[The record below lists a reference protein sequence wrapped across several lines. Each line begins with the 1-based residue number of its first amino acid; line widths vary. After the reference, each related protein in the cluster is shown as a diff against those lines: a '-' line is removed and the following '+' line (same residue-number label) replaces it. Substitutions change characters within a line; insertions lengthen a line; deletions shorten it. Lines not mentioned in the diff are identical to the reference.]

1 MNTLRGYCALAVL
14 TMSAVVAYA
23 QGPALTPQQGLL
35 LLKNGNVI
43 EGQITQ
49 AGDYYV
55 VTLGTSG
62 EIRLPTK
69 DVEAQVQSLTEA
81 YELRKHGMFEPG
93 AKPHLALAEWCLR
106 HNLHAPCGEQL
117 VAAVRAEPDHPGID
131 AVERRLTQALQEQPP
146 ERPAVVARRPVP
158 ASSVSPED
166 LDKALRELPAASIEK
181 FAATVQP
188 SLLNRCAGGQC
199 HGGNSTAALHLLK
212 PPRGQ
217 LPTQRFTQRN
227 LYSVLQQLDRDR
239 PELSPLLIEPQK
251 RHGGATAPVFDRFSQ
266 EQLAEIAAWIDVTL
280 SPTVAPIPA
289 TIPVP
294 PAGQTLSQ
302 AVDATSGGAVVPAS
316 AQESI
321 EEKPEVP
328 GAADVPAG
336 EEQIEATINGQS
348 AKSVATA
355 KSTAQAKA
363 PEKPFIPRDP
373 FDPEIFNRRHRAK
386 LSTSAAVR
394 QP

>member
-14 TMSAVVAYA
+14 TMWAGGAYA

-55 VTLGTSG
+55 VTLGASG

-81 YELRKHGMFEPG
+81 YELRKHGMFERG

-117 VAAVRAEPDHPGID
+117 LAAMRAEPNHPGID
-131 AVERRLTQALQEQPP
+131 AVERRLTQSMQEQSQK
-146 ERPAVVARRPVP
+146 RPAVVAQRSVA

-166 LDKALRELPAASIEK
+166 LDKALRELPPASIEK

-188 SLLNRCAGGQC
+188 LLLNRCAGSQC

-217 LPTQRFTQRN
+217 IPTQRFTQRN
-227 LYSVLQQLDRDR
+227 LYSVLQQLDRER
-239 PELSPLLIEPQK
+239 PEMSPLLIEPQR
-251 RHGGATAPVFDRFSQ
+251 RHGGTTAAVFDKFSHH
-266 EQLAEIAAWIDVTL
+266 QLAEIAAWIDMTL
-280 SPTVAPIPA
+280 SPTVAPIPT

-302 AVDATSGGAVVPAS
+302 AVDATRGEAVVPAS
-316 AQESI
+316 AQESL
-321 EEKPEVP
+321 EENDTVAPA
-328 GAADVPAG
+328 AADVPAG
-336 EEQIEATINGQS
+336 EEQIDTATNGQTALS
-348 AKSVATA
+348 AATE
-355 KSTAQAKA
+355 KSTAQARA
-363 PEKPFIPRDP
+363 PKKPFMPRDS

-386 LSTSAAVR
+386 ATVTPPTR
-394 QP
+394 

>member
-188 SLLNRCAGGQC
+188 ILLNRCAGGQC

-336 EEQIEATINGQS
+336 EEQIEANINGQS
-348 AKSVATA
+348 SKSVATA

>member
-1 MNTLRGYCALAVL
+1 
-14 TMSAVVAYA
+14 
-23 QGPALTPQQGLL
+23 
-35 LLKNGNVI
+35 
-43 EGQITQ
+43 
-49 AGDYYV
+49 
-55 VTLGTSG
+55 
-62 EIRLPTK
+62 
-69 DVEAQVQSLTEA
+69 
-81 YELRKHGMFEPG
+81 
-93 AKPHLALAEWCLR
+93 
-106 HNLHAPCGEQL
+106 
-117 VAAVRAEPDHPGID
+117 
-131 AVERRLTQALQEQPP
+131 
-146 ERPAVVARRPVP
+146 
-158 ASSVSPED
+158 
-166 LDKALRELPAASIEK
+166 
-181 FAATVQP
+181 
-188 SLLNRCAGGQC
+188 
-199 HGGNSTAALHLLK
+199 
-212 PPRGQ
+212 
-217 LPTQRFTQRN
+217 
-227 LYSVLQQLDRDR
+227 
-239 PELSPLLIEPQK
+239 
-251 RHGGATAPVFDRFSQ
+251 
-266 EQLAEIAAWIDVTL
+266 VTL

-336 EEQIEATINGQS
+336 EEQIEANINGQS

-363 PEKPFIPRDP
+363 PERPFIPRDP